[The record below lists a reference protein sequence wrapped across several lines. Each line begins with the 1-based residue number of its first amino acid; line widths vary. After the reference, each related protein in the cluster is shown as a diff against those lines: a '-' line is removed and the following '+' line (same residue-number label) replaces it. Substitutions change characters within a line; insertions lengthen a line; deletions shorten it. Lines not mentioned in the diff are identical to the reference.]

1 MPSSAS
7 RARVI
12 HAPWTC
18 STWYL
23 SRAWA
28 TLRNS
33 QPAIASAAT
42 ERRAASNQRL
52 ALAFRRDLRDVEA
65 SSASVLI
72 PAEPPDEASSV
83 NLGRACVAEVAHVLP
98 CISLRVAL
106 PQEPAHHNR

>member
-42 ERRAASNQRL
+42 KMRAASNQRL
-52 ALAFRRDLRDVEA
+52 ALAFRPDLKVVDA

-72 PAEPPDEASSV
+72 PAGPPDEASSV
-83 NLGRACVAEVAHVLP
+83 HLGRACVAEVPHVP
-98 CISLRVAL
+98 
-106 PQEPAHHNR
+106 P